1 MTDAPN
7 GFRHATAGEA
17 ERWAGSA
24 SPALAR
30 ELFAVLAILD
40 ENGALRRA
48 LADPSYEG
56 EHREKVVGR
65 LFADKVSPQ
74 AVEIVGTLAG
84 RRWSDDRAFT
94 DALEHAGVAL
104 TAASAENRAGP
115 EGIEQVVDQLIGF
128 KGVLDGS
135 HELQQALSDPR
146 ADVEA
151 KTRLAHRL
159 TPGES
164 PEALLLV
171 EQAVLSPRGAL
182 VGRLVDRFAEEVA
195 ARLQRWIAYVSTSR
209 PLTEEQLRRLQ
220 EQLNTLYGKDLK
232 LTVDVDP
239 ALIGGLKV
247 QVGEE
252 VIDGSVAARLDAL
265 RQRIGA

>member
-1 MTDAPN
+1 MTDAAN
-7 GFRHATAGEA
+7 EYRQQATADA

-30 ELFAVLAILD
+30 ELFAVLAVLD
-40 ENGALRRA
+40 ENGPVRRA
-48 LADPSYEG
+48 LVDPSYSG
-56 EHREKVVGR
+56 EQRAQVVRR
-65 LFADKVSPQ
+65 LFTGKVSPD
-74 AVEIVGTLAG
+74 AVEIVAG
-84 RRWSDDRAFT
+84 MTARRWGDDREFA
-94 DALEHAGVAL
+94 DGLEHAGVVL
-104 TAASAENRAGP
+104 TAASAENRAGL
-115 EGIEQVVDQLIGF
+115 EGLEQVVDQLIAF
-128 KGVLDGS
+128 KTVLDGS
-135 HELQQALSDPR
+135 HELQRALSDPR

-151 KTRLAHRL
+151 RTQLTRRL
-159 TPGES
+159 SPGASE
-164 PEALLLV
+164 EALLLL

-182 VGRLVDRFAEEVA
+182 VGRLVERFAEEIA
-195 ARLQRWIAYVSTSR
+195 ARRQRWIAHVSTSR
-209 PLTEEQLRRLQ
+209 PLTDEQRARLQ
-220 EQLNTLYGKDLK
+220 HQLNTLYGKDLK

>member
-1 MTDAPN
+1 MADAAN
-7 GFRHATAGEA
+7 EFTQESAREV

-30 ELFAVLAILD
+30 ELFAVLALLD

-56 EHREKVVGR
+56 PQREHVVR
-65 LFADKVSPQ
+65 RVLADKISPD
-74 AVEIVGTLAG
+74 AVEIVAHLTG
-84 RRWSDDRAFT
+84 RRWSDDREFT
-94 DALEHAGVAL
+94 DGLEHAGVAL
-104 TAASAENRAGP
+104 TAASAENRGGL
-115 EGIEQVVDQLIGF
+115 EGLEQVVEQLIAF

-135 HELQQALSDPR
+135 HEVQRALSDRR

-151 KTRLAHRL
+151 KTQLAHRL
-159 TPGES
+159 TPGASE
-164 PEALLLV
+164 ETLLLV

-195 ARLQRWIAYVSTSR
+195 ARRQRWIAHVSTSR
-209 PLTEEQLRRLQ
+209 PLTDDQRARLQ
-220 EQLNTLYGKDLK
+220 EQLNALYGKDLK

-252 VIDGSVAARLDAL
+252 VIDGSVAARLDEL